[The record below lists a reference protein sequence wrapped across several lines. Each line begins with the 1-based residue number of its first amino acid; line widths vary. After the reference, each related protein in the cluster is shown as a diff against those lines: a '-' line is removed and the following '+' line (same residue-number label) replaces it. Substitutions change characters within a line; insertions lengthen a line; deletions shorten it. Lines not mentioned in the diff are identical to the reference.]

1 MISLPPEAL
10 LWAVTNTCLWKIQKV
25 KQQEPN
31 VVRTHEDYLKEKEI
45 KDYNKKMWHKVQAE
59 KLKLQDEKD
68 WDEIDKE
75 KENTN
80 EEINDGTS
88 DSSNHHD

>member
-1 MISLPPEAL
+1 
-10 LWAVTNTCLWKIQKV
+10 
-25 KQQEPN
+25 
-31 VVRTHEDYLKEKEI
+31 
-45 KDYNKKMWHKVQAE
+45 MWDKVQAE

-68 WDEIDKE
+68 WAEIDKE
-75 KENTN
+75 KEKEVKEENTN